1 MNRISQ
7 KQSGR
12 KHWFFFLILLLLSAC
27 FFSCQF
33 TPLLELDSADET
45 SSQKDSESYSE
56 PSSTNEPSVA
66 PSSVP
71 TEETP
76 TLPSYPSSQT
86 SINPLTGLQ
95 TENSTAK
102 LRPVA
107 VCIGNT
113 AASLPQ
119 YGLSL
124 ADVLIEAPVEGGSTR
139 LMAIT
144 QKYRAIPCYGS
155 VRSTREYLQLFAKSF
170 DAISVFAG
178 TEDTSEK
185 KYYQCGE
192 SLDYIAQNLTTT
204 FYRDTRRQSPHN
216 LMTSGELISLAID
229 DSGYRTESAFN
240 LPYKVALSA
249 ADSVALRTHSAV
261 SIELPFSSLQSVKFT
276 FNASL
281 QSYYRFQNGAAHMDA
296 ASNTQLNYTNLILVF
311 CDSSAQ
317 QTASGENTLAMTLA
331 GSGSALYISGGT
343 VGEIT
348 WRKDASS
355 SMISFYDSN
364 GQQLTI
370 ARGNT
375 YIGILKSSSIESVV
389 IQ

>member
-1 MNRISQ
+1 LNRISQ

-33 TPLLELDSADET
+33 TPLLELDSTDET
-45 SSQKDSESYSE
+45 SSQKDIESYSE

-113 AASLPQ
+113 AAGLPQ

-124 ADVLIEAPVEGGSTR
+124 ADILIEAPVEGGITR

-144 QKYRAIPCYGS
+144 QNYRAVACYGS
-155 VRSTREYLQLFAKSF
+155 IRSTREYLQLLAKNF

-185 KYYQCGE
+185 QYYQCGE

-204 FYRDTRRQSPHN
+204 FYRDTVRQSPHN
-216 LMTSGELISLAID
+216 LMTSGELLSFAVD
-229 DSGYRTESAFN
+229 DSRYRTEGAFT
-240 LPYKVALSA
+240 LPYK
-249 ADSVALRTHSAV
+249 
-261 SIELPFSSLQSVKFT
+261 
-276 FNASL
+276 
-281 QSYYRFQNGAAHMDA
+281 
-296 ASNTQLNYTNLILVF
+296 
-311 CDSSAQ
+311 
-317 QTASGENTLAMTLA
+317 LAM
-331 GSGSALYISGGT
+331 SAS
-343 VGEIT
+343 
-348 WRKDASS
+348 
-355 SMISFYDSN
+355 
-364 GQQLTI
+364 
-370 ARGNT
+370 
-375 YIGILKSSSIESVV
+375 ESVTARLKER
-389 IQ
+389 IISSGFCMM